1 MQDYDTLV
9 VVGPNAPT
17 RQTFVLGLYSH
28 DVNSTSWTSFSPNG
42 ISSWIKPSATTGL
55 SALTGLCAWWY
66 ELELRREAIECTRER
81 GMAIQEALLGR
92 IPLGAPSPRQ
102 LLKIFT
108 AIGSRTVISGQGQ
121 DGSTTSEKS
130 RRLGKSDALSFAF
143 WSQAAA
149 CPSCSTGI
157 QR

>member
-1 MQDYDTLV
+1 M
-9 VVGPNAPT
+9 VVGPNAQT

-28 DVNSTSWTSFSPNG
+28 DVHRLPGRAFSERNFLMDKT
-42 ISSWIKPSATTGL
+42 ISDNRVVRPDWS
-55 SALTGLCAWWY
+55 LCMWY
-66 ELELRREAIECTRER
+66 ELELRREAIKHTRDR

-102 LLKIFT
+102 LFKFFT